1 MICVVTL
8 LRDLKTHNNLIVN
21 NMKTLFKISAVALVV
36 TALSFGAKAQ
46 TTSQN
51 PSTTSS
57 VRLSAGVDAG
67 LPVGDFSDTHNW
79 SIGGSLQ
86 ADIPV
91 VKQLFVTV
99 NGGYNNIFGK
109 KINNTSLSYT
119 DVQLIPVKAGLK
131 YFPVQ
136 NVYIQGEAGA
146 SFLINKSDLAAN
158 NSTAFV
164 YAPQVGVVFPVGGK
178 SFIDAGVRF
187 ENTQSFYTN
196 GNSFSTLGLRVAYAF
211 GL

>member
-1 MICVVTL
+1 
-8 LRDLKTHNNLIVN
+8 
-21 NMKTLFKISAVALVV
+21 MKTLFKISAVALVV
-36 TALSFGAKAQ
+36 TALSFTAKAQ

-51 PSTTSS
+51 PSTSSS
-57 VRLSAGVDAG
+57 VRFSVGVDAG
-67 LPVGDFSDTHNW
+67 LPVGDFSNTHNW
-79 SIGGSLQ
+79 SLGGSLQ

-99 NGGYNNIFGK
+99 NGGYDNIFGK
-109 KINNTSLSYT
+109 TISGTSSNYT
-119 DVQLIPVKAGLK
+119 DVRLIPVKAGLK

-136 NVYIQGEAGA
+136 NFYIQGEAGA
-146 SFLINKSDLAAN
+146 SFLVNKSDLAAN
-158 NSTAFV
+158 SSTAFV
-164 YAPQVGVVFPVGGK
+164 YAPQVGVVLPVGK
-178 SFIDAGVRF
+178 NFIDAGVRF

>member
-1 MICVVTL
+1 MFCVVTL

-21 NMKTLFKISAVALVV
+21 NMKTLFKISSLALVV

-99 NGGYNNIFGK
+99 NGGYKQLFYNR
-109 KINNTSLSYT
+109 
-119 DVQLIPVKAGLK
+119 DVRL
-131 YFPVQ
+131 
-136 NVYIQGEAGA
+136 
-146 SFLINKSDLAAN
+146 
-158 NSTAFV
+158 
-164 YAPQVGVVFPVGGK
+164 
-178 SFIDAGVRF
+178 
-187 ENTQSFYTN
+187 
-196 GNSFSTLGLRVAYAF
+196 
-211 GL
+211 